1 LQPLAG
7 GLVLASIMAA
17 ILSTVSPIILASGTM
32 ATKDIYQ
39 KLINK
44 DATDEELL
52 KVSRLT
58 TGLSGVIC
66 ILGALIMYGST
77 KVLDIVYFAY
87 TLRGAIFVVL
97 LLGIYWKR
105 TTSKG
110 AIYSMILTA
119 LTGFAWVVYHSIT
132 GVYPIHSGFTETYA
146 SVIVAFISTIIFSL
160 LTRDTVKLGS

>member
-1 LQPLAG
+1 MKKGSFKGLLPLIFFLVIYITTGIVSGEFDSMPLPTLMMGLQPLAG

-17 ILSTVSPIILASGTM
+17 ILSTVTPIILASGTM

-66 ILGALIMYGST
+66 ILG
-77 KVLDIVYFAY
+77 
-87 TLRGAIFVVL
+87 
-97 LLGIYWKR
+97 
-105 TTSKG
+105 
-110 AIYSMILTA
+110 
-119 LTGFAWVVYHSIT
+119 
-132 GVYPIHSGFTETYA
+132 
-146 SVIVAFISTIIFSL
+146 
-160 LTRDTVKLGS
+160 